1 MRYRRGAGIRRAE
14 VMTAG
19 VTTVAHVTLIG
30 PLKTAAGQAATF
42 EVEAET
48 IRQLLRAVAQ
58 RFPDLALLLDEG
70 VAVAIDGE
78 IHQDDW
84 LAPIA
89 PDSEVQILPPIA
101 GG

>member
-1 MRYRRGAGIRRAE
+1 MAR
-14 VMTAG
+14 
-19 VTTVAHVTLIG
+19 VTLIG
-30 PLKTAAGQAATF
+30 PLRTAAGHTAAF
-42 EVEAET
+42 EVEAQT
-48 IRQLLRAVAQ
+48 IRQLLRAVAR
-58 RFPDLALLLDEG
+58 RFPELAPQLDEG